1 MSARLLQI
9 EKWQSVLIN
18 VSARFSLIQRNRRVL
33 FIEIK
38 TRLVLNITTPPPLS
52 LSLKGN
58 SASPEAN
65 QNRIRHGFGG
75 G

>member
-38 TRLVLNITTPPPLS
+38 TRLVLNITTPLS